1 MISVQLIHPIKDP
14 TGGTV
19 SKLKSSELLDIEVQ
33 ERGILLRFKR
43 EPETERLEPWSNVL
57 EVVRVRAK
65 GKEK

>member
-19 SKLKSSELLDIEVQ
+19 SKLRTSELLDIEIQ
-33 ERGILLRFKR
+33 ERGVVLRFKR

-57 EVVRVRAK
+57 EVVRLRSQGKAK
-65 GKEK
+65 